1 MLQAALGF
9 VLASSRGEVF
19 AFRGVGRGKPTARH
33 PLKKC
38 PNSRQ
43 LRAGVDQKRTV
54 TPSCR
59 NRDTVLHDSQ
69 ILPGGFCVAEMH
81 RNSSWALANTS
92 RGVLRWGKRC
102 LLFPGQLLHFS
113 LYHPMNKMQ
122 KHPLEQRAD
131 HRKSSPCT
139 MHRKFPL
146 QPALATSSP
155 LRSSLPLA

>member
-19 AFRGVGRGKPTARH
+19 AFRSVGRGKPTAHH

-81 RNSSWALANTS
+81 RNSSRALANTS
-92 RGVLRWGKRC
+92 RGGVAVG
-102 LLFPGQLLHFS
+102 
-113 LYHPMNKMQ
+113 
-122 KHPLEQRAD
+122 E
-131 HRKSSPCT
+131 
-139 MHRKFPL
+139 
-146 QPALATSSP
+146 ALPSVSWTASAFRTVPSYE
-155 LRSSLPLA
+155 